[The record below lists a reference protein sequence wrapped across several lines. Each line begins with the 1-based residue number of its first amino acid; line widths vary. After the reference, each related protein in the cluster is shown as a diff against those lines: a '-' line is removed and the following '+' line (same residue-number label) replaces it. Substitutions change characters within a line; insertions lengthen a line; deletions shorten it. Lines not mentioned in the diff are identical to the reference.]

1 MSEKAEKIDFLG
13 KGWSFP
19 VRFKKVF
26 NSIELSTGNIDIKE
40 SLRILLSTVPGERF
54 MHPKF
59 GCDLKIMS
67 FESLDISMK
76 TQIEES
82 ILNSIILFEPR
93 ITVEDI
99 DFEEAPKEGIVY
111 IHIIY
116 VINTTNVR
124 TNIVFPYYLRE
135 GTDL

>member
-1 MSEKAEKIDFLG
+1 MSDKTEQIEFLG

-19 VRFKKVF
+19 IRFKKLF

-40 SLRILLSTVPGERF
+40 SLRLLLSTVPGERF
-54 MHPKF
+54 MHPKY
-59 GCDLKIMS
+59 GCDLKRMS
-67 FESLDISMK
+67 FENLDVALK
-76 TQIEES
+76 TLIEES

-99 DFEEAPKEGIVY
+99 DFEEAPKEGVVFIHIVY
-111 IHIIY
+111 I
-116 VINTTNVR
+116 INTTNVR
-124 TNIVFPYYLRE
+124 TNMVFPYYLRE